1 VANITALQGVV
12 FHIMNDAM
20 MVTCLFLVAGQVK
33 HQTGGHAISDF
44 KNFFKTMPITAS
56 IFTVGALAVIG
67 VPPTCGFFSKWYLLL
82 GAIQAHQWSFVTA
95 LLVCTLINVALF
107 FKVFDK
113 GLYAHT
119 HKNAQGS
126 NRPEDN
132 LHNGEAPLSMLI
144 PASVL
149 AVVIILVG
157 VFNQGIINKV
167 IHLAVPPGF

>member
-1 VANITALQGVV
+1 M
-12 FHIMNDAM
+12 HR
-20 MVTCLFLVAGQVK
+20 
-33 HQTGGHAISDF
+33 TGGHGIADF
-44 KNFFKTMPITAS
+44 KNIFKTMPITAS

-82 GAIQAHQWSFVTA
+82 GAIQGHQWGFVTA

-126 NRPEDN
+126 NKPEDN

-167 IHLAVPPGF
+167 IRFAVLPGF